1 MARTDTPSIRVD
13 IDLGPEDIAYF
24 RERLTKARKTRALKD
39 DDRVILGA
47 EAMASMALEANPPL
61 YIRQRIETLQTIV
74 AMLKDR
80 DWLLGDDDRKHV
92 LDMLAY
98 FADPKDIVPDDIP
111 VLGLLDDA
119 IMIDLAAYELAPEL
133 EAYSDFLENMED
145 LKEGAEDAE
154 PIDAARS
161 MLQKRMRRRRR
172 RRSRAGRGE
181 ADLLMSLFNAP
192 D

>member
-1 MARTDTPSIRVD
+1 MARADAPSIRVD

-47 EAMASMALEANPPL
+47 EAMASMALGAKPPL
-61 YIRQRIETLQTIV
+61 YIRQRIETLQKIV

-80 DWLLGDDDRKHV
+80 DWLLGDEDRKHV

-145 LKEGAEDAE
+145 LKEGADDAE
-154 PIDAARS
+154 PIDAARA

-172 RRSRAGRGE
+172 RRTRAGRGE

>member
-1 MARTDTPSIRVD
+1 MAGGDTPKIHVD
-13 IDLGPEDIAYF
+13 IELGEADIAYF
-24 RERLTKARKTRALKD
+24 RERLNKARKTRAQKD

-47 EAMASMALEANPPL
+47 EATASQALETNPPEF
-61 YIRQRIETLQTIV
+61 IRARVETLQTIV

-80 DWLLGDDDRKHV
+80 DWLLSDADRKHV

-98 FADPKDIVPDDIP
+98 FSDPKDIVPDEIP

-133 EAYSDFLENMED
+133 EAYADFLENLED
-145 LKEGAEDAE
+145 LNAGMDDAQ
-154 PIDAARS
+154 PVDAARDA
-161 MLQKRMRRRRR
+161 LQKRMRRRRR
-172 RRSRAGRGE
+172 RRSRGGRGE
-181 ADLLMSLFNAP
+181 AELLTSLFNAP